1 MECLQQRDEHVF
13 LNVILGVLTLGP
25 FDVFG
30 VYKHLN
36 GIVDAVAF

>member
-13 LNVILGVLTLGP
+13 LNVILGVFAHGP
-25 FDVFG
+25 FDLSG

-36 GIVDAVAF
+36 GVVDAVAF